1 MKRLKL
7 TVALLALALA
17 TSACT
22 PQLPDFKAAQIDTAP
37 NPALTAS
44 QTQSIVDAAVAELNQ
59 AASELNP
66 GLLGNRVEG
75 PAVTLRTAEITV
87 AQMLGSSDQIT
98 ELPASTSSVMMTS
111 NVAWPRTIFTVSDR
125 PQNLQSERMFVLQQ
139 ASARAPYKLWG
150 WIRLFPGITLPEFK
164 SESVGNVELG
174 ADDATLKLSPRET
187 LRAYADVLRFDNGSQ
202 YAAQFAD
209 EYMRSEVRTEQQG
222 FYEKAVSING
232 AFDFTFTVN
241 EENLFALQ
249 TSDGGA
255 LVVGQIDISQK
266 LVGEEGSIINPD
278 REKAWTKDTAAT
290 NSLTVNR
297 TALLL
302 IQVPAKDSVE
312 QIKVLGREYLTT
324 GASIP

>member
-1 MKRLKL
+1 MKNLKL
-7 TVALLALALA
+7 TGAFLALALSA
-17 TSACT
+17 SACA
-22 PQLPDFKAAQIDTAP
+22 PQLPDFKATQVDTAP
-37 NPALTAS
+37 HPALTS
-44 QTQSIVDAAVAELNQ
+44 TQTQSIVDAAVAELNQ

-66 GLLGNRVEG
+66 ALLGNRVAG

-87 AQMLGSSDQIT
+87 AKMLGSSDQIT
-98 ELPASTSSVMMTS
+98 ELPAATSSVMMTS
-111 NVAWPRTIFTVSDR
+111 NVAWPRTVFTVSER
-125 PQNLQSERMFVLQQ
+125 PENLQSERMFVLQQ
-139 ASARAPYKLWG
+139 ASAREPYKLWG

-164 SESVGNVELG
+164 SESVGNLELG
-174 ADDATLKLSPRET
+174 ADDETLKLSPRET
-187 LRAYADVLRFDNGSQ
+187 IRAYADVLRFDAGSQ

-241 EENLFALQ
+241 EDNLFALQ

-278 REKAWTKDTAAT
+278 REKAWTQDTAAS
-290 NSLTVNR
+290 NSLTINR
-297 TALLL
+297 TAVLLL
-302 IQVPAKDSVE
+302 QVPPKDSAE